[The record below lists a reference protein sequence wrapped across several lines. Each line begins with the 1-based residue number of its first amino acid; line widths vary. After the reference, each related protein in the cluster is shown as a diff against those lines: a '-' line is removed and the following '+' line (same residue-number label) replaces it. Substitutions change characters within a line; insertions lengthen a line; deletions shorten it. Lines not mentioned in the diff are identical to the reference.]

1 MDIANNLLDNLL
13 LLISKAK
20 TSMCNISSSS
30 TTTVNFYYCRQTTKR
45 IYKNIIINKQYI
57 Q

>member
-45 IYKNIIINKQYI
+45 IYKNIITNKQYI